1 MDMTRLRTF
10 CLAAKLRSISK
21 AAEALKIGQPTAS
34 GHIQSLESEFAVTL
48 FDRSQRPIRL
58 TEAGARLFV
67 AAGPL
72 MEQLE
77 DLVREMRP
85 EVPGSVPG
93 SLINVAAVPTI
104 VSHKLPAVVDN
115 FRRKYP
121 SIQIAIFS
129 YLSTR
134 IIELVASRK
143 IDLGVATSPVEHPGI
158 EFQEL
163 FPFDYVVVAQ
173 RDHPIVSHPSMTLED
188 IAYWPLILV
197 GPKTSRVRT
206 YLEAELRRRN
216 LRYTVAVQA
225 DNVHSAMQYVQR
237 GVGIAISLSYSVNV
251 SADRMLGVVSAR
263 HLLPSGSVGIVTRKG
278 EALSDSVK
286 QFKLA
291 LIRELRVP
299 EAHSSRLSG
308 RPGMHVHPE

>member
-10 CLAAKLRSISK
+10 CLTAKLRSISK

-34 GHIQSLESEFAVTL
+34 GHIQSLESELAVRL

-77 DLVREMRP
+77 DLVREMQP

-93 SLINVAAVPTI
+93 SLIKVAAVPTI
-104 VSHKLPAVVDN
+104 VSHKLPAVVYN
-115 FRRKYP
+115 FRRKCP

-129 YLSTR
+129 YFSTR
-134 IIELVASRK
+134 IIELLASRK
-143 IDLGVATSPVEHPGI
+143 IDLGVATSPVEHPDI
-158 EFQEL
+158 DFQEL

-173 RDHPIVSHPSMTLED
+173 RDHPILSHPAMTLED

-197 GPKTSRVRT
+197 GPRTSRVRT
-206 YLEAELRRRN
+206 YLETELRRRN

-251 SADRMLGVVSAR
+251 CADRMLGAVNAR

-278 EALSDSVK
+278 EVPPDSVK

-299 EAHSSRLSG
+299 EAQPSL
-308 RPGMHVHPE
+308 